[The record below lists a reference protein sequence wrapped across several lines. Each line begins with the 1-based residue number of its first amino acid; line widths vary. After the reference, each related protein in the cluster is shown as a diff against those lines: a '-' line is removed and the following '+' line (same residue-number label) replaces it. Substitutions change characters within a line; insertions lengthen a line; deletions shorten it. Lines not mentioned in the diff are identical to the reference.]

1 MDQRQRARRPSRA
14 ARRPLPH
21 HNQAMS
27 SPSTASA
34 LPGLRSPAVG
44 FEQPFEMLGAC
55 HERVQRSLDLLA
67 RLVEHLRQR
76 AAAATLDR
84 TDGSG
89 VVDANARSA
98 ATDVAR
104 YFNLAAPQHHLDE
117 ERHVIPR
124 LQRSDQPALQAA
136 AAQMLA
142 DHAQIEA
149 IWSRLAPLLAAVA
162 TPAGASVAPAPD
174 LAALAAAAEDFIA
187 LHARHLPLEDGLA
200 FPAARQGL
208 DETAL
213 AAMGREMALRRRP
226 SA

>member
-1 MDQRQRARRPSRA
+1 
-14 ARRPLPH
+14 
-21 HNQAMS
+21 
-27 SPSTASA
+27 
-34 LPGLRSPAVG
+34 
-44 FEQPFEMLGAC
+44 MLGAC

-67 RLVEHLRQR
+67 RLLEHLRQR
-76 AAAATLDR
+76 AAAVAPDR
-84 TDGSG
+84 IDDGDI
-89 VVDANARSA
+89 VDADARSA

-124 LQRSDQPALQAA
+124 LQRSGQPALQAA
-136 AAQMLA
+136 ATQMLA

-162 TPAGASVAPAPD
+162 APADAALAPAPD
-174 LAALAAAAEDFIA
+174 LAGLAAAAEDFIA

-208 DETAL
+208 DEAAL
-213 AAMGREMALRRRP
+213 AAMGREMAERRRQ
-226 SA
+226 AV